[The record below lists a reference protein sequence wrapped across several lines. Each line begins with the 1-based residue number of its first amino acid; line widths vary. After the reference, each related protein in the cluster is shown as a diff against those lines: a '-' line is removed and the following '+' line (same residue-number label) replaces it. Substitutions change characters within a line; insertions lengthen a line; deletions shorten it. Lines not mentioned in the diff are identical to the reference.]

1 MSELAFLLL
10 IAICLGLIYLVHR
23 YFGKEQF
30 YIIDIIYSVVSFIM
44 SFKIVEIFGVN
55 VNANIIFNSGLFL
68 MLYYFV
74 NRYNEKESRKFIITN
89 LICCLMCVLFLI
101 VTAFM
106 MPSVYDK
113 MSIFYQR
120 LLFDNIPLLVLYPI
134 SLTVS
139 MFLGEYCFK
148 ELKKEDKNRTIKT
161 ILTIFGI
168 VFVDVIVFVYFSYAF
183 IIRFDTAIK
192 IAIDNYLVK
201 ICIMV
206 VSILIMNKLFM
217 VRKVK

>member
-30 YIIDIIYSVVSFIM
+30 YIIGIIYSVVSFIM

-89 LICCLMCVLFLI
+89 LICSLMCVLFLM